1 MTATPGPA
9 SPTHPRLERKSE
21 SKTITRRDWVAFALA
36 AVAIPTPLASF
47 YVTFSYFVGT
57 DLGTDTT
64 AAIVIVVVSG
74 AFSLVLIASLLT
86 NAVIIASRMLRRNS
100 WHASRPQ
107 VAVQVALLAS
117 IALWAASLAGAYDSS
132 GGSTFTLTLVSA
144 SAIVILSISIFV
156 FSVMPAGREPQA
168 ADSGTL

>member
-1 MTATPGPA
+1 MTSTSGPA
-9 SPTHPRLERKSE
+9 SPADPRVEGKSE
-21 SKTITRRDWVAFALA
+21 SKTITRRDWVGFALA

-47 YVTFSYFVGT
+47 YVTFSCFVGT

-100 WHASRPQ
+100 WHTSRPQ
-107 VAVQVALLAS
+107 IALLAS
-117 IALWAASLAGAYDSS
+117 IALWAASLAGACDSS
-132 GGSTFTLTLVSA
+132 EGSTFTLTLISA

-156 FSVMPAGREPQA
+156 FSVMPAGREP
-168 ADSGTL
+168 